1 MTPHR
6 FPEANVVFGEGQPEY
21 QPLPAVVGLFN
32 GEVITCWR
40 PSLWERVKLLW
51 TGRVWVHQ
59 LTFGGRLQPLIVSA
73 HKLFVMDPEGRIC
86 EVNGAIATDAADE

>member
-1 MTPHR
+1 MTPHQ
-6 FPEANVVFGEGQPEY
+6 FPEANVTFAKDQPEY

-40 PSLWERVKLLW
+40 PSFWERLKLLW

-59 LTFGGRLQPLIVSA
+59 LTFGAPLQPLIVSA
-73 HKLFVMDPEGRIC
+73 HKLFIVDPEGRIGI
-86 EVNGAIATDAADE
+86 VNDSVATDGATE